1 MNWSSVFGC
10 VRQLD
15 INVMHY
21 ELAGRLV
28 VMDANGVSRLDRFRS
43 DWNAVLPELR
53 SGFPNKN
60 HRRRRFQRNQREAAA
75 LEINELNGSIE
86 SRPMYWAGGAILRRA
101 SSPQQTNQQ
110 QTRDRHRCDR
120 SSRFDRF
127 HGSVFFLVCDATI
140 PHRMFAV
147 CVDVIV
153 SGYWCPIPPPGPR
166 PIIPRRCS
174 PISFHMG
181 P

>member
-1 MNWSSVFGC
+1 MN
-10 VRQLD
+10 
-15 INVMHY
+15 Y
-21 ELAGRLV
+21 ELAGGLV

-101 SSPQQTNQQ
+101 SGPQETNQL
-110 QTRDRHRCDR
+110 QTRDRYHCDQ
-120 SSRFDRF
+120 SPRFVLF
-127 HGSVFFLVCDATI
+127 HGSVL
-140 PHRMFAV
+140 
-147 CVDVIV
+147 
-153 SGYWCPIPPPGPR
+153 GL
-166 PIIPRRCS
+166 
-174 PISFHMG
+174 
-181 P
+181 